1 VYSAGAPS
9 ASWHEPGSAGGLATA
24 AVASDPAGRQAGAG
38 IHGFERGVAA
48 RPPRPRTRSRA
59 LANAAEG
66 GRSPRSPEDGA
77 RGGAFTAPERPFT
90 RAPFTRRR
98 RVEGRKPCGGRFDSQ
113 NSRLQQQHSTVEP
126 AGILVR
132 VHRDQAALQQPQP
145 ADSHSRCLL
154 LPRCCCCPAAAAAAA
169 AAAACCCCC

>member
-66 GRSPRSPEDGA
+66 GRSPRSPDDGA

-113 NSRLQQQHSTVEP
+113 NSRLQQQHSRASWIRVLE
-126 AGILVR
+126 L
-132 VHRDQAALQQPQP
+132 VHRDQQAALQPH
-145 ADSHSRCLL
+145 DSHSRCLHAAL
-154 LPRCCCCPAAAAAAA
+154 LRRCCCCCCPA
-169 AAAACCCCC
+169 CCC

>member
-66 GRSPRSPEDGA
+66 GRSPRSPDDGA

-113 NSRLQQQHSTVEP
+113 NSRLQQQHSR
-126 AGILVR
+126 ASWIRVR
-132 VHRDQAALQQPQP
+132 PRDQASGGAAATRLAQPVP
-145 ADSHSRCLL
+145 G
-154 LPRCCCCPAAAAAAA
+154 AAAAA
-169 AAAACCCCC
+169 AAAACCCC

>member
-66 GRSPRSPEDGA
+66 GRSPRSPDDGA

-113 NSRLQQQHSTVEP
+113 NSRLQQQHSR
-126 AGILVR
+126 ASWIR
-132 VHRDQAALQQPQP
+132 VHRDQAALQPH
-145 ADSHSRCLL
+145 DSHSRCLHF
-154 LPRCCCCPAAAAAAA
+154 CGAAAAAAAALPAAAA
-169 AAAACCCCC
+169 AAAACCCC